1 LLFTSIAFAELIG
14 TFAMRSESVS
24 LRRLG
29 PLTNRSLVGAVALT
43 VALQILLVVL
53 PVTRDLLG
61 LEPLDATHWGFA
73 IALALALALAIALA
87 LACLAFVE
95 IDMAIL
101 RRAPMHR

>member
-1 LLFTSIAFAELIG
+1 
-14 TFAMRSESVS
+14 MRSESVS

-43 VALQILLVVL
+43 VALQILLVAL

-73 IALALALALAIALA
+73 IALALA
-87 LACLAFVE
+87 CLAFVD
-95 IDMAIL
+95 IDKAIL

>member
-1 LLFTSIAFAELIG
+1 VPVQVAAC
-14 TFAMRSESVS
+14 SESVS

-29 PLTNRSLVGAVALT
+29 PLSNRSLVGAVALT
-43 VALQILLVVL
+43 VALQILLVAL

-73 IALALALALAIALA
+73 IAIALA
-87 LACLAFVE
+87 LAFVD
-95 IDMAIL
+95 IDIDKAIL

>member
-87 LACLAFVE
+87 CLAFVE